1 MQINKRLFGSDIPT
15 KVKQKLE
22 ARQKAA
28 ENTKNPLD
36 SVLDSS
42 YSSEGEEKTYKE
54 LLNNQFQG
62 YGELSSR
69 TPFVRMWTAISITDI
84 IDEELEQEMRD
95 SKFWLASGFDKK
107 YGLDAYYV
115 GSEQIAQFSPQE
127 QVNIF
132 RSKEKEA
139 IEEHIKSLRGTVN
152 YNMDGVRNFNTFAH
166 EPEKSIETTKVY
178 QITNFEGND
187 SYQDNMNPN
196 NSVQE
201 ESGWA
206 QELEDNKLRIQAE
219 KELSDKNITRWDS
232 TILDIKD
239 EFLTATEN
247 NFSSGTYIRREK
259 YIRNYI
265 EV

>member
-42 YSSEGEEKTYKE
+42 YGSEEKTYKE

-95 SKFWLASGFDKK
+95 SKFWLAALVVQTTHSISLKNTPLPAASTAAAPML
-107 YGLDAYYV
+107 GLA
-115 GSEQIAQFSPQE
+115 SM
-127 QVNIF
+127 
-132 RSKEKEA
+132 SKAKGEA
-139 IEEHIKSLRGTVN
+139 V
-152 YNMDGVRNFNTFAH
+152 
-166 EPEKSIETTKVY
+166 
-178 QITNFEGND
+178 
-187 SYQDNMNPN
+187 
-196 NSVQE
+196 
-201 ESGWA
+201 
-206 QELEDNKLRIQAE
+206 AE
-219 KELSDKNITRWDS
+219 
-232 TILDIKD
+232 
-239 EFLTATEN
+239 
-247 NFSSGTYIRREK
+247 
-259 YIRNYI
+259 
-265 EV
+265 V